1 MSTAYTLVVALLL
14 PTYLLVALFPL
25 GTHSVAFIPPTSGKS
40 FSLSHHFQVDTALN
54 TTPSPGLW
62 TQDTH
67 ACPPGFIQTGTGVGC
82 RRGAHPL
89 HLQAREE
96 GGQYQNPVRAQ
107 PFSVTE
113 NKVQILLMVW
123 C

>member
-1 MSTAYTLVVALLL
+1 MLVVALLL
-14 PTYLLVALFPL
+14 MVTHCVVAY
-25 GTHSVAFIPPTSGKS
+25 PPTSGKL
-40 FSLSHHFQVDTALN
+40 FPLSHMQETPPN
-54 TTPSPGLW
+54 TNTPSPGLW
-62 TQDTH
+62 AQDTH
-67 ACPPGFIQTGTGVGC
+67 ACPPGFLQTGTGVGC